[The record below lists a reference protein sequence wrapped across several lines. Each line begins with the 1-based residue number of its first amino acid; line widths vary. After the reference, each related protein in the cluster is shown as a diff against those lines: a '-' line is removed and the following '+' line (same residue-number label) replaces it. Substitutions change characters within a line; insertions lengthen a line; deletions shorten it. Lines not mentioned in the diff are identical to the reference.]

1 LLPIYRKK
9 QRKPQPEYLVAQ
21 FQYNKSDDP
30 PRRNLK
36 TTGRWHKKGRTEQSG
51 YQFKYRTPLQNCP
64 VNHLCT
70 RAGREIDREVC
81 RGVEEN
87 NKRYQENP
95 VPNGRRLTNIF
106 GTIKNNGVTITNL
119 TGLEK

>member
-1 LLPIYRKK
+1 MHQSRKRNR
-9 QRKPQPEYLVAQ
+9 QRKYA
-21 FQYNKSDDP
+21 
-30 PRRNLK
+30 
-36 TTGRWHKKGRTEQSG
+36 
-51 YQFKYRTPLQNCP
+51 
-64 VNHLCT
+64 
-70 RAGREIDREVC
+70 

-106 GTIKNNGVTITNL
+106 GTIKKNGVTITNL